1 MKERIHKR
9 LPEDFVS
16 MVLEAFNEGRI
27 CERDAC
33 ELLGLKRTRL
43 YGLRKRWLR
52 CVIQGK
58 PLYLWER
65 RRSDFHRFPSEVEDW
80 LRRELTYI
88 RREAVT
94 YRGKFN
100 FAFLAE
106 EAEKVFGYAFHRN
119 SLRLFALREGYYH
132 CLPEQKGKVYTRFE
146 TAGPGA
152 LFQHD
157 SSHHRWIPCLGDRQY
172 LILTEDDYSRRVVG
186 ARIVDRETSWE
197 HLEVA
202 REVIEFFGTPLAY
215 YVDQHSIFRFV
226 EHHGVHVRYS
236 RGLDEGAIQ
245 FKRALKQLAI
255 GVIYTR
261 KGAAAAKGKVE
272 KRFDYF
278 QRRIPYLCEKYRLR
292 SVQEAQKIVDDAVA
306 YYNHTREHL
315 ETREIPVKR
324 WERAI
329 QEGKGKL
336 RPIDPSQDL
345 EAIFSLQYPRVVKK
359 DGTISFQG
367 RLWKIGRF
375 SGQEVTVCLIPEKKV
390 IVLKDNRRIY
400 EEHL

>member
-1 MKERIHKR
+1 MRERIHKR
-9 LPEDFVS
+9 LSEDFVGL
-16 MVLEAFNEGRI
+16 VLESFNEGRI

-52 CVIQGK
+52 CVIQGR
-58 PLYLWER
+58 PLRLWER
-65 RRSDFHRFPSEVEDW
+65 QRSDFHRFPPAVQDW
-80 LRRELTYI
+80 LRRELEYI
-88 RREAVT
+88 RHEAVA

-106 EAEKVFGYAFHRN
+106 EAEKRFGYAFHRS
-119 SLRLFALREGYYH
+119 SLRLFALREGYYR
-132 CLPEQKGKVYTRFE
+132 CLPEEKGKLYTRFE

-157 SSHHRWIPCLGDRQY
+157 SSDHRWIPCREGRQY
-172 LILTEDDYSRRVVG
+172 LLLTEDDYSRRVVG
-186 ARIVDRETSWE
+186 ASIVDRETSWE
-197 HLEVA
+197 HLKIVRQAVE
-202 REVIEFFGTPLAY
+202 RFGRPLAY

-226 EHHGVHVRYS
+226 EHHGVHVRYT

-245 FKRALKQLAI
+245 FKRALRQLDI

-261 KGAAAAKGKVE
+261 KGAAEAKGKVE

-278 QRRIPYLCEKYRLR
+278 QRRIPYLCEKHR
-292 SVQEAQKIVDDAVA
+292 VKGVEEAQKIVDDVVA

-315 ETREIPVKR
+315 ETKEVPVKR
-324 WERAI
+324 WERANE
-329 QEGKGKL
+329 EGKARL
-336 RPIDPSQDL
+336 RPVDPSKDL
-345 EAIFSLQYPRVVKK
+345 DAIFSLQYPRVSKK

-367 RLWKIGRF
+367 KLLKIG
-375 SGQEVTVCLIPEKKV
+375 SLPGQKVTVCLIPEKKI
-390 IVLKDNRRIY
+390 IVLKDNRRVY
-400 EEHL
+400 EQCL

>member
-9 LPEDFVS
+9 LAEDFVS
-16 MVLEAFNEGRI
+16 MVLEAFNEGRM

-58 PLYLWER
+58 PLQLWER
-65 RRSDFHRFPSEVEDW
+65 RRSDFHRFPPEVEDW
-80 LRRELTYI
+80 LRRELEYI

-94 YRGKFN
+94 YRGKLN

-132 CLPEQKGKVYTRFE
+132 CLPEEKGKVYTRFE

-157 SSHHRWIPCLGDRQY
+157 SSHHRWIPFLGDGQY

-186 ARIVDRETSWE
+186 ARIIGRETSWE
-197 HLEVA
+197 HLEIA
-202 REVIEFFGTPLAY
+202 REVIERFGTPLAY

-245 FKRALKQLAI
+245 FKRALRALDI
-255 GVIYTR
+255 GLIYTR

-278 QRRIPYLCEKYRLR
+278 QRRIPYLCEKYRVR

-315 ETREIPVKR
+315 ETKEIPVKR

-329 QEGKGKL
+329 QEGKGRL
-336 RPIDPSQDL
+336 RPIDPSKDL

-359 DGTISFQG
+359 DGTISFRG

-375 SGQEVTVCLIPEKKV
+375 SGHEVTVCLIPEKKV